1 MIPLTTRHS
10 HSPPHRLLSAISN
23 TLLLTTVLQALCQ
36 MRSMLRLH
44 YWTLHTRSTLPIA
57 LAALLL
63 AACNSA
69 EGPPVPAGVTAV
81 SGNNQFATVGA
92 PVANPLVVL
101 VVDNNGNPSGNT
113 PVSWRVT
120 TGGGTLADT
129 TSTSNASGY
138 ATMTYTAG
146 TNPGQATIIATVAQI
161 WTASFTVYL
170 EPPSSSSI
178 HAPRAGGQR

>member
-1 MIPLTTRHS
+1 
-10 HSPPHRLLSAISN
+10 
-23 TLLLTTVLQALCQ
+23 
-36 MRSMLRLH
+36 MLRLH
-44 YWTLHTRSTLPIA
+44 YSTLHTGPALPIA
-57 LAALLL
+57 LAILLL

-81 SGNNQFATVGA
+81 SGNDQFAIIGTQA
-92 PVANPLVVL
+92 ANPLVVL
-101 VVDNNGNPSGNT
+101 VVDNNGNPYGNA

-120 TGGGTLADT
+120 AGGGTLADT

-146 TNPGQATIIATVAQI
+146 ANPGQATIIATVAQI

-170 EPPSSSSI
+170 EPSSSSSVRG
-178 HAPRAGGQR
+178 PRAGGRQ